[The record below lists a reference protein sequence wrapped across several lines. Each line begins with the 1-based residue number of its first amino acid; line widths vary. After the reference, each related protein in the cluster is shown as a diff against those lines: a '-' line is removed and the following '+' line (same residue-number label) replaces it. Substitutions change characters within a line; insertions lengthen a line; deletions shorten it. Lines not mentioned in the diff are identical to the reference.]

1 MPPAVIRSLLF
12 VPGHDERKIEKALAG
27 EADAVILDLEDAV
40 AEESKARARE
50 VTAAWL
56 EPARASGRAVF
67 VRINGFD
74 TPHALADLVT
84 AVAGA
89 PFGVMLPK
97 CCGLRDVERL
107 SHHLDA
113 LEVREGLTQ
122 GSTRILPVATETA
135 AATLDLPSFA
145 AAPAPRLW
153 GLLWGGEDLS
163 ADLGAARNRDAG
175 GAYTLP
181 YQFARAQCLMAA
193 AAAGAVAV
201 DAVSVDFRDLEALD
215 RETREALADGFTAKA
230 AIHPAQIP
238 VINAALTPDAE
249 QIAWAEAVL
258 AALDGKGAGRLEGRM
273 VDQPHRRSAIRI
285 LARAG
290 RAIS

>member
-1 MPPAVIRSLLF
+1 MPPAAIRSLLF
-12 VPGHDERKIEKALAG
+12 VPGDDERKIEKALAG

-40 AEESKARARE
+40 AEEGKARARE

-56 EPARASGRAVF
+56 EAACASGRAIF

-97 CCGLRDVERL
+97 CRGLRDVERL
-107 SHHLDA
+107 SHYLDA
-113 LEVREGLTQ
+113 LEAREGLPP

-135 AATLDLPSFA
+135 AATLELASFA
-145 AAPAPRLW
+145 TAPAPRLW

-163 ADLGAARNRDAG
+163 ADLGALRNRDDTD
-175 GAYTLP
+175 AYTLP

-193 AAAGAVAV
+193 TAAGAVAV
-201 DAVSVDFRDLEALD
+201 DAVAVDFRNLEALEC
-215 RETREALADGFTAKA
+215 ETRDALADGFTAKA
-230 AIHPAQIP
+230 AIHPAQVP
-238 VINAALTPDAE
+238 VINAVLTPDAE

-258 AALDGKGAGRLEGRM
+258 AALDGKGAGQLDGRM
-273 VDQPHRRSAIRI
+273 IDRPHRRSALRI

-290 RAIS
+290 RVVP

>member
-1 MPPAVIRSLLF
+1 MPRAAIRSLLF
-12 VPGHDERKIEKALAG
+12 VPGDDERKIEKALAG

-40 AEESKARARE
+40 AEEDKVRARD

-56 EPARASGRAVF
+56 ASVRASGRAIF

-74 TPHALADLVT
+74 TPHALPDLVV

-97 CCGLRDVERL
+97 CRGLRDVERL
-107 SHHLDA
+107 SYHLDA
-113 LEVREGLTQ
+113 LEAREGLIL
-122 GSTRILPVATETA
+122 GSTRILAVATETA
-135 AATLDLPSFA
+135 AATMELASFA
-145 AAPAPRLW
+145 TAPATRLW

-163 ADLGAARNRDAG
+163 ADLGALRNRDEAG
-175 GAYTLP
+175 SYTLP

-193 AAAGAVAV
+193 AGAGAVAV
-201 DAVSVDFRDLEALD
+201 DAVAVDFRNLEALE

-230 AIHPAQIP
+230 AIHPAQVP
-238 VINAALTPDAE
+238 VINAVLTPDSA
-249 QIAWAEAVL
+249 QIAWAEEVL
-258 AALDGKGAGRLEGRM
+258 AALDGKGAGQLEGRM
-273 VDQPHRRSAIRI
+273 IDRPHRRAALRI

-290 RAIS
+290 RVVS